1 MPNKTSDFHWLYW
14 LVGFSCWPSHRGHSQ
29 TFTHI
34 SPVWTEMLSHS
45 SPKLRYVHY
54 LLLWNTTFSARGP
67 PPRWFSHIL
76 EFLCRCRNHS
86 GMFNRYSTQQ
96 RATFISWWHYW
107 TAGVWIRWSEELG
120 TARYC
125 AALFS
130 FIHFCIFLP
139 FYFRTT
145 LTHWKACAMMGWRD
159 CSTSPFT
166 LFSLLWPSLPSSAL
180 YLVPGGASPG
190 EKKKISKVHVSSV
203 TQ

>member
-125 AALFS
+125 AALCS
-130 FIHFCIFLP
+130 HLFISVFFCHFILGLHWLTERPVLWWDGGIALP
-139 FYFRTT
+139 
-145 LTHWKACAMMGWRD
+145 L
-159 CSTSPFT
+159 PL
-166 LFSLLWPSLPSSAL
+166 LFSLCSGLHCHPLLSTWCLEELPQ
-180 YLVPGGASPG
+180 VR
-190 EKKKISKVHVSSV
+190 KKISKVHVSSV

>member
-1 MPNKTSDFHWLYW
+1 MFEKQCQIKPLISTDYIDLLALAADPVTEGTLKHSHTSLQS
-14 LVGFSCWPSHRGHSQ
+14 G
-29 TFTHI
+29 
-34 SPVWTEMLSHS
+34 
-45 SPKLRYVHY
+45 
-54 LLLWNTTFSARGP
+54 LLWNTTFSARGP

-190 EKKKISKVHVSSV
+190 EKKN
-203 TQ
+203 Q